1 MNGGVCMKNYIIGRI
16 CMVGTFVV
24 FVGLFFLCVGRIEQS
39 RITAQMEQIKDN
51 KINTTHC
58 RTLTVEGGWIYFIP
72 DSGYG
77 NLYKMKLDGSERQKL
92 VDREIKEF
100 VLYEGRIY
108 YPWRDYDEKE
118 NKYGDG
124 YISSIGTD
132 GGDERQIIQLQ
143 RACYLNVVGGRI
155 YYINDRYG
163 NGIFESAV
171 HSVALDGSDRRIHN
185 DEDTIWLKVINNVI
199 YYMCHGNDTYML
211 CSVKTDGS
219 DLTLIFGN
227 FYIPLAESAWQNI
240 SIFGDTIYFNGTQS
254 LKLDGSS
261 ALKDVKTDGT
271 NIANGRIYYTD
282 NNHYKTDR
290 TQECPWGYYEEWV
303 ICSAKINS
311 RGKYEDEKV
320 LYTEAIDLEILDHYP
335 YLIYIIGDRLYF
347 RGRAPNRSLYSMNLD
362 GGDLWK
368 IE

>member
-1 MNGGVCMKNYIIGRI
+1 
-16 CMVGTFVV
+16 MVGTFVV

-58 RTLTVEGGWIYFIP
+58 GTLTVEGGWIYFIP
-72 DSGYG
+72 DIGYG

-92 VDREIKEF
+92 VDKNIDEF

-108 YPWRDYDEKE
+108 YPWRDYDEDE
-118 NKYGDG
+118 NKYGDS
-124 YISSIGTD
+124 YISSIDKD
-132 GGDERQIIQLQ
+132 GGDERQITQVQ
-143 RACYLNVVGGRI
+143 YAYFHYLNVAGDRI
-155 YYINDRYG
+155 YYINYFYG
-163 NGIFESAV
+163 ESYERNI

-185 DEDTIWLKVINNVI
+185 DEDTIWFKVIDEVI
-199 YYMCHGNDTYML
+199 YYLSYLNSRNHML
-211 CSVKTDGS
+211 CSVKTDVS

-362 GGDLWK
+362 GGDLRK